1 MHLRVREQRPS
12 HGVDGASASSADRG
26 HHRQTALG
34 HHERG
39 WVGEAKFSETEGE
52 GVSGGS
58 GSRTG
63 GGATRSAYETRSAH
77 FQRPASREAGQG
89 GREGLNGRGIQR
101 AGAQR
106 ILGQRPR
113 RAPFETPLIHCSL
126 QMAHVH
132 VNLEPREFPTHWF
145 DFF

>member
-89 GREGLNGRGIQR
+89 GREAAELSRNSTSRC
-101 AGAQR
+101 AANP
-106 ILGQRPR
+106 RPTP
-113 RAPFETPLIHCSL
+113 APCP
-126 QMAHVH
+126 V
-132 VNLEPREFPTHWF
+132 
-145 DFF
+145 